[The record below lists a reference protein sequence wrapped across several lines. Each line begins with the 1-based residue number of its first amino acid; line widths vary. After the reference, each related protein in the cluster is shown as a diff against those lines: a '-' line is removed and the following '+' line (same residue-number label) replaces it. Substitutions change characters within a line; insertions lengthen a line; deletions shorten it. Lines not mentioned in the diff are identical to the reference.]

1 MPNDEYMP
9 SLIIEDTRLILKN
22 FEGRAGEYNQ
32 EGNRNFGVLLAPEQ
46 AEQAERDGW
55 RVRYLN
61 PRNPDEGDEP
71 QAWIKCNVAW
81 RYRDGRPAKR
91 PPRIVMITPRGKSPI
106 EERAVKILDWADIE
120 KVDITMRPFKNRE
133 GLANGYLQTL
143 YVTVRPD
150 DFEEKYYDIP
160 DIDAV
165 AEMDDEDEEF

>member
-1 MPNDEYMP
+1 
-9 SLIIEDTRLILKN
+9 
-22 FEGRAGEYNQ
+22 
-32 EGNRNFGVLLAPEQ
+32 
-46 AEQAERDGW
+46 
-55 RVRYLN
+55 
-61 PRNPDEGDEP
+61 
-71 QAWIKCNVAW
+71 
-81 RYRDGRPAKR
+81 
-91 PPRIVMITPRGKSPI
+91 MITPRGKSPI

-165 AEMDDEDEEF
+165 AEMDDEDFE